1 MTESTDTIEATEQ
14 ERPELLSLFVPLGH
28 PAEAESASLL
38 RERAM
43 KRLSLAIQVAI
54 DHEDGDGIVSQ
65 CVGTLIYDVRTLLHA
80 ASALEAG
87 RKLTIDEEHWV
98 SGESSKVLSGVL
110 STCEPEHLAGED
122 VAEIALGNAVAAAFT
137 WETYSAMAFPKQSA
151 RTEVI

>member
-1 MTESTDTIEATEQ
+1 MTESIENDERIEEA
-14 ERPELLSLFVPLGH
+14 RPELLSLFVPLGH

-54 DHEDGDGIVSQ
+54 DHEDGDGVVSQ

-87 RKLTIDEEHWV
+87 RKLAIDEQHWF
-98 SGESSKVLSGVL
+98 SGESAKVLSGVL
-110 STCEPEHLAGED
+110 STCEPEALAGED
-122 VAEIALGNAVAAAFT
+122 VAEIARGNAVAAAFT
-137 WETYSAMAFPKQSA
+137 WETYSEMAFPKQSA
-151 RTEVI
+151 QSEVI